1 MSTHEIYRSLLQLS
15 KQGAACLSTIVE
27 TRGSTPR
34 KVGAKMIICIDGT
47 TFGSIGGGCGE
58 SIVRSA
64 ALRCLVTTKSCELLE
79 VELTDEMGE
88 KEGDVCGGSMS
99 VFLEPFGV

>member
-1 MSTHEIYRSLLQLS
+1 
-15 KQGAACLSTIVE
+15 
-27 TRGSTPR
+27 
-34 KVGAKMIICIDGT
+34 MIICIDGT